1 MWLIE
6 HLRSNK
12 CGLFNELSQNL
23 SHSQLKTVL
32 KCKVNVASWKSD
44 SFSVNKLH
52 SNGSVRNDD
61 PSYERLHILCPRW
74 VRDVK
79 LLHDSG
85 HQRFKRFG
93 IFKNTLISPHL
104 VNKEPQGYGS
114 PPNIMS
120 SFDLRGR
127 AEKTGY
133 SQRVSRS
140 QAIRYGIR
148 GSVSGVAKVEFP
160 TTKSTSCRRIFCFSG
175 FLANIWR
182 THCIVLDVMSTP
194 ASKPSNTLANRSSIG

>member
-52 SNGSVRNDD
+52 SNGSFRNDD

-85 HQRFKRFG
+85 HQRFKRFS

-104 VNKEPQGYGS
+104 VNKELKLISAFRDMVAPLILCLLSIFAGERRKQDIVRES
-114 PPNIMS
+114 LVARP
-120 SFDLRGR
+120 
-127 AEKTGY
+127 
-133 SQRVSRS
+133 
-140 QAIRYGIR
+140 
-148 GSVSGVAKVEFP
+148 SGMAYE
-160 TTKSTSCRRIFCFSG
+160 G
-175 FLANIWR
+175 AFLALQR
-182 THCIVLDVMSTP
+182 
-194 ASKPSNTLANRSSIG
+194 